1 MDYRIVLSPGLDIE
15 IDEFVSA
22 WNEAGEC
29 EKVAKAELSES
40 PAESFAE
47 PGTMA
52 MFLGGVLA
60 SFAYD
65 VLKDL
70 LKEQVIT
77 FIKEKMPKKAKP
89 EPEVEAITEVEIIM
103 IDQSDGSRLF
113 FIKDKSE

>member
-29 EKVAKAELSES
+29 EKIAKAEISES

-47 PGTMA
+47 PGTMS

-60 SFAYD
+60 AFAYD

-70 LKEQVIT
+70 LKEQVIK
-77 FIKEKMPKKAKP
+77 FIKEKMPQKAKS
-89 EPEVEAITEVEIIM
+89 EPEVEIEVIM
-103 IDQSDGSRLF
+103 IDQPDGSRLL